1 MATIFL
7 FLATFATAFG
17 SSFDPFVF
25 DDCPNAAL
33 TCQKTEKGKEYSC
46 VAFANQPSNEDIPQY
61 SWEVSAGKI
70 ISDPK
75 AHRIT
80 IEAHPVK
87 AKALVVTL
95 KVRWPKSPRACD
107 ATVSETISLR

>member
-1 MATIFL
+1 MATVFL
-7 FLATFATAFG
+7 ILATFVTAFG
-17 SSFDPFVF
+17 GCFDPFVF
-25 DDCPNAAL
+25 DDCPHATL
-33 TCQKTEKGKEYSC
+33 TCQKTEKGDEYSC
-46 VAFANQPSNEDIPQY
+46 VAFANQPSNEDTPRY
-61 SWEVSAGKI
+61 SWDVSAGKI

-80 IEAHPVK
+80 IDALSVK

-107 ATVSETISLR
+107 ATVSETINAP